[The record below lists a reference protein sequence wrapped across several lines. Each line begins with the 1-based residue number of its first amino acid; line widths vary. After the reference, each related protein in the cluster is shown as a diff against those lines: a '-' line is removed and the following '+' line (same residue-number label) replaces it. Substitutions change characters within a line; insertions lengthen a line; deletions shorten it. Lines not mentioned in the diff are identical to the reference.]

1 MSRTV
6 QQILTIASS
15 SSDFAVAVA
24 SLQESNATSQTEP
37 GFGFGETLLSLL
49 VPTLKVRTGLT
60 SGATHVE
67 ERPGFIL
74 GVLDAAGAAQR
85 AIILVGVPGAG
96 QVLVTYDAAGIP
108 TLLFG
113 DGANT
118 GYRVLK
124 IEAPE
129 GVATKLAAQF
139 R

>member
-15 SSDFAVAVA
+15 ASDFAVGIA
-24 SLQESNATSQTEP
+24 SLQENSATSQTEP
-37 GFGFGETLLSLL
+37 GFGFGEMLLSLL
-49 VPTLKVRTGLT
+49 VPTLKVRSGLT
-60 SGATHVE
+60 NAATHIE

-85 AIILVGVPGAG
+85 AIILVGVPIAG
-96 QVLVTYDAAGIP
+96 EVLVTYDAAGIP

-118 GYRVLK
+118 GYQVLK